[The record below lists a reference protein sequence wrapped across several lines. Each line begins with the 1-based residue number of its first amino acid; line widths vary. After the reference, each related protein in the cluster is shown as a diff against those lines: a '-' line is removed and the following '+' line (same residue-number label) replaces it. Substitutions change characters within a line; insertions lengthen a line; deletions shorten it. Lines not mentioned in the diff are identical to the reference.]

1 MESSFCVL
9 ILNCHFRSSCMY
21 SAFNRLIVLIRE
33 TRPIGEIIKFYS
45 VCYIISNYLHL
56 WKSPFHRHFE
66 IFQPQFFIFLWRKQI
81 KSHWKM
87 FRLSEEK
94 LKPRN
99 TFSIGEYSTQ
109 NQNKTGSF
117 HLPRFFAIPTNLTFQ
132 DFRN

>member
-1 MESSFCVL
+1 
-9 ILNCHFRSSCMY
+9 
-21 SAFNRLIVLIRE
+21 
-33 TRPIGEIIKFYS
+33 
-45 VCYIISNYLHL
+45 
-56 WKSPFHRHFE
+56 
-66 IFQPQFFIFLWRKQI
+66 
-81 KSHWKM
+81 M

-94 LKPRN
+94 LKPQN